1 MTGRKKRKKS
11 AKRNHRE
18 KRAGKKTADK
28 KPRTKKRGQ
37 KNAGNKTREKSA
49 GKKARGKKAQEKSVG
64 NGAGRKPTD
73 YIVSDLSFT
82 SDWVKKWCEISKPIK
97 MRRGSKGI
105 SYDFGYF
112 RRLIEHCFN
121 CD

>member
-1 MTGRKKRKKS
+1 MTDQKKRKKK
-11 AKRNHRE
+11 APKETTGKKGRE
-18 KRAGKKTADK
+18 EKARGKSAGKK
-28 KPRTKKRGQ
+28 RGE
-37 KNAGNKTREKSA
+37 KARGKSA
-49 GKKARGKKAQEKSVG
+49 GKKALEKSAG

-105 SYDFGYF
+105 SYNFGYF

>member
-1 MTGRKKRKKS
+1 MTGQKKRKKS

-18 KRAGKKTADK
+18 KRAGKKNSE
-28 KPRTKKRGQ
+28 Q
-37 KNAGNKTREKSA
+37 KNAGKKRGEKKRKKKAREKSA
-49 GKKARGKKAQEKSVG
+49 G

-97 MRRGSKGI
+97 MRRGSKVI
-105 SYDFGYF
+105 SYNFGYF

>member
-1 MTGRKKRKKS
+1 MWLARRSGKKRQKKPQG
-11 AKRNHRE
+11 K
-18 KRAGKKTADK
+18 KGGKKTADK
-28 KPRTKKRGQ
+28 
-37 KNAGNKTREKSA
+37 KTREKSA
-49 GKKARGKKAQEKSVG
+49 GKKAQEKSAG

-97 MRRGSKGI
+97 MRRGSKVI
-105 SYDFGYF
+105 SYNFGYF

>member
-1 MTGRKKRKKS
+1 MWLARRSGKKASKETTGKKG
-11 AKRNHRE
+11 
-18 KRAGKKTADK
+18 GKKTADK
-28 KPRTKKRGQ
+28 
-37 KNAGNKTREKSA
+37 KTREKSA
-49 GKKARGKKAQEKSVG
+49 GKKAQEKSAE

-82 SDWVKKWCEISKPIK
+82 SDWVKKWCENSKPIK

-105 SYDFGYF
+105 SYNFGYF

>member
-1 MTGRKKRKKS
+1 MTGQKKRKKS

-18 KRAGKKTADK
+18 KRAGKKTANK
-28 KPRTKKRGQ
+28 
-37 KNAGNKTREKSA
+37 KTREKSA
-49 GKKARGKKAQEKSVG
+49 GKKSARKKRKKKAREKSAG

-97 MRRGSKGI
+97 MRRGSKVI
-105 SYDFGYF
+105 SYNFGYF

>member
-1 MTGRKKRKKS
+1 MTGQKKRKKS

-28 KPRTKKRGQ
+28 K
-37 KNAGNKTREKSA
+37 TREIKR
-49 GKKARGKKAQEKSVG
+49 GKKAREKKRGGKKAQEKSVG

-105 SYDFGYF
+105 SYNFGYF

>member
-1 MTGRKKRKKS
+1 MTGQKKRKKS

-18 KRAGKKTADK
+18 KRAGKKNSE
-28 KPRTKKRGQ
+28 Q
-37 KNAGNKTREKSA
+37 KNAG
-49 GKKARGKKAQEKSVG
+49 KKRGEKSVG

-97 MRRGSKGI
+97 MRRGSKVI
-105 SYDFGYF
+105 SYNFGYF

>member
-1 MTGRKKRKKS
+1 MWLARRSGKKASKETTGKKG
-11 AKRNHRE
+11 
-18 KRAGKKTADK
+18 GKKTADK
-28 KPRTKKRGQ
+28 
-37 KNAGNKTREKSA
+37 KTREKSA
-49 GKKARGKKAQEKSVG
+49 GKKAQEKSAE
-64 NGAGRKPTD
+64 NGAGRKLTD

-105 SYDFGYF
+105 SYNFGYF

>member
-1 MTGRKKRKKS
+1 MWLARRSGKKRQKKPQ
-11 AKRNHRE
+11 
-18 KRAGKKTADK
+18 GKKGGK
-28 KPRTKKRGQ
+28 KNRGQ
-37 KNAGNKTREKSA
+37 KNTGNKTREKSA

-97 MRRGSKGI
+97 MRRGSKVI
-105 SYDFGYF
+105 SYNFGYF